1 MSASPEER
9 ANKIW
14 GLWRKSRHEGRTLP
28 LRSLIAQAIREAEDA
43 AIERAA
49 RLALNQV
56 KFASDD
62 WGQGHSVA
70 AAGIANAIRALKHNK
85 G

>member
-1 MSASPEER
+1 MRVTDAILDFVMVDGENVSASVLHP
-9 ANKIW
+9 A
-14 GLWRKSRHEGRTLP
+14 TD
-28 LRSLIAQAIREAEDA
+28 LIAQAIREAEDA
-43 AIERAA
+43 AIERAR

-56 KFASDD
+56 RFASDD

-85 G
+85 D